1 MPSFAI
7 AQLRNINLGPEIV
20 AYLAAIDQTLAP
32 YGGRFLVHGNPLT
45 RLEGTWPE
53 GDLIIIA
60 FPSRDNA
67 EAWYASEAYRK
78 ILPLRQD
85 FSEGDV
91 ILVDGVSE
99 DHKAMDVL
107 KRM

>member
-7 AQLRNINLGPEIV
+7 AQLRNVHVGPEIV

-32 YGGRFLVHGNPLT
+32 YGGQFLVHGNPLT

-60 FPSRDNA
+60 FPDRVNA
-67 EAWYASEAYRK
+67 EDWYASEAYRK

-85 FSEGDV
+85 FSDGDV
-91 ILVDGVSE
+91 ILVDGVS
-99 DHKAMDVL
+99 DTHKAMDVL
-107 KRM
+107 KRI